1 MTNALDITKEKKPFL
16 IVIGFLIWASVV
28 VGVFLLNSYEHFYN
42 KLIEFGVL

>member
-16 IVIGFLIWASVV
+16 IVMGFLIWAAVV
-28 VGVFLLNSYEHFYN
+28 MGIFLSNSYEHFHN